1 MDKLIFRTRRKI
13 KGGYSRT
20 VRVSNEAME
29 IIESIADS
37 TGLNKHTVLNRMIDF
52 ANEHVVIEDTED
64 EYEG

>member
-1 MDKLIFRTRRKI
+1 MDKLIFRTRRKV

-37 TGLNKHTVLNRMIDF
+37 TGLNKHTVLNLSLI
-52 ANEHVVIEDTED
+52 HI
-64 EYEG
+64 